1 MQFDFTTAPDRRGHD
16 ALAIDSIGM
25 DPTAPAAPRA
35 GFDAI
40 PMWVADMAFKTCPA
54 VTEAIGRRLA
64 QPHFG
69 YFEPREE
76 YLSAILSWQCDR
88 NGVTG
93 LEPRHVGY
101 ENGVLGG
108 LVSALAALASP
119 GDSVLVHSPTYIGF
133 TKSIS
138 NAGYR
143 IVSSPLVLDEEGM
156 WRMDFDDMERRL
168 VESRAH
174 IAVFCSPHNPCGRV
188 WERAEIERAMD
199 VYAAH
204 DCVVVSDEIW
214 SDIIRPG
221 FAHVPTQ
228 SVSEDARRRT
238 VALYA
243 PSKTFSLAGLVGSY
257 HVIYDE
263 YLRDR
268 VRAQAAKS
276 RYNEMNVLSMHALI
290 GAYSEE
296 GARWTDELRQVIA
309 GNVDTVMGA
318 LGSRFKGVSAALP
331 QGTYMLFLDCAQW
344 CAERGKTIED
354 VERAAWDVGVAVQD
368 GRMFGGPT
376 HLRMNVALPRVRVEE
391 ALDRLDRFVFNA

>member
-76 YLSAILSWQCDR
+76 YLSAILSWQRDR

-143 IVSSPLVLDEEGM
+143 DRKS
-156 WRMDFDDMERRL
+156 
-168 VESRAH
+168 
-174 IAVFCSPHNPCGRV
+174 
-188 WERAEIERAMD
+188 
-199 VYAAH
+199 
-204 DCVVVSDEIW
+204 VV
-214 SDIIRPG
+214 
-221 FAHVPTQ
+221 
-228 SVSEDARRRT
+228 
-238 VALYA
+238 
-243 PSKTFSLAGLVGSY
+243 
-257 HVIYDE
+257 
-263 YLRDR
+263 
-268 VRAQAAKS
+268 
-276 RYNEMNVLSMHALI
+276 
-290 GAYSEE
+290 
-296 GARWTDELRQVIA
+296 
-309 GNVDTVMGA
+309 
-318 LGSRFKGVSAALP
+318 
-331 QGTYMLFLDCAQW
+331 
-344 CAERGKTIED
+344 
-354 VERAAWDVGVAVQD
+354 
-368 GRMFGGPT
+368 
-376 HLRMNVALPRVRVEE
+376 
-391 ALDRLDRFVFNA
+391 

>member
-1 MQFDFTTAPDRRGHD
+1 MAPVH
-16 ALAIDSIGM
+16 I
-25 DPTAPAAPRA
+25 
-35 GFDAI
+35 
-40 PMWVADMAFKTCPA
+40 
-54 VTEAIGRRLA
+54 
-64 QPHFG
+64 
-69 YFEPREE
+69 
-76 YLSAILSWQCDR
+76 
-88 NGVTG
+88 
-93 LEPRHVGY
+93 GY

-108 LVSALAALASP
+108 VVSALRAFAAP
-119 GDSVLVHSPTYIGF
+119 GDPVLVHSPTYIGF
-133 TKSIS
+133 TKSLQA
-138 NAGYR
+138 NGFP
-143 IVSSPLVLDEEGM
+143 IVHSPLRLDERGV
-156 WRMDFDDMERRL
+156 WRMDFEDMERKLEEHRIH
-168 VESRAH
+168 VA
-174 IAVFCSPHNPCGRV
+174 IFCSPHNPCGRV

-309 GNVDTVMGA
+309 GNVDTVMDA

-344 CAERGKTIED
+344 CAERDKTIED

-376 HLRMNVALPRVRVEE
+376 HLRMSVALPRVRVEE

>member
-1 MQFDFTTAPDRRGHD
+1 M
-16 ALAIDSIGM
+16 
-25 DPTAPAAPRA
+25 RA
-35 GFDAI
+35 
-40 PMWVADMAFKTCPA
+40 
-54 VTEAIGRRLA
+54 R
-64 QPHFG
+64 
-69 YFEPREE
+69 
-76 YLSAILSWQCDR
+76 
-88 NGVTG
+88 
-93 LEPRHVGY
+93 VG
-101 ENGVLGG
+101 
-108 LVSALAALASP
+108 
-119 GDSVLVHSPTYIGF
+119 
-133 TKSIS
+133 
-138 NAGYR
+138 
-143 IVSSPLVLDEEGM
+143 
-156 WRMDFDDMERRL
+156 
-168 VESRAH
+168 
-174 IAVFCSPHNPCGRV
+174 
-188 WERAEIERAMD
+188 RAEIERAMD

-257 HVIYDE
+257 HVIYDG

-296 GARWTDELRQVIA
+296 GARWIDELRQVIA

-331 QGTYMLFLDCAQW
+331 QGTYMLFLDCARW

-391 ALDRLDRFVFNA
+391 ALDRLRSLRVQRVGASRPRKALGVKNTPDVKLCK